1 MADAGT
7 FGHFYRLP
15 SQQHI
20 PPTKSVTLS
29 REEADKDRKKSRE
42 CPTEIQKYRFGT
54 ILLH

>member
-7 FGHFYRLP
+7 FGHFCRLP

-29 REEADKDRKKSRE
+29 IEEADKDRKKSRE
-42 CPTEIQKYRFGT
+42 CPTEIQKHRFGT
-54 ILLH
+54 MLLH